1 MVHLIGRFKRKRLP
15 LRYPG
20 ELKHHQTKHFF
31 LFLFFTT
38 KWVFTVIPQWT
49 MGFDTAGQNVHTH
62 SHIWHTHTRKRLT
75 LTGRKQKTTYT
86 GSETWNTYIVRS
98 SKHTVH
104 KDVHHTPT
112 HLIFS
117 SPPPQ
122 PPLTLCLIPSF
133 FPSIYSPLPSQTL
146 KMASEVRGREGS
158 NKTPFPP
165 ETVQL
170 RHKTKRWEA
179 TTGFQTS
186 MSLFSVILSL
196 SSPSCM

>member
-1 MVHLIGRFKRKRLP
+1 
-15 LRYPG
+15 
-20 ELKHHQTKHFF
+20 
-31 LFLFFTT
+31 
-38 KWVFTVIPQWT
+38 

-112 HLIFS
+112 HLISS

-133 FPSIYSPLPSQTL
+133 FPSIYSPLPSHTL

-186 MSLFSVILSL
+186 MSSILSFSLCLPLHVCKCVWTQSLLQISSRPFMVLSMMWRQGMKMQCVFCSSILSL
-196 SSPSCM
+196 LSRAAD